1 MKSTML
7 LMLTLM
13 GTAVQANDDYQPRP
27 LRYKGKDIFILG
39 NWDLRWVSDKN
50 EHGMYAKEKK

>member
-1 MKSTML
+1 ML